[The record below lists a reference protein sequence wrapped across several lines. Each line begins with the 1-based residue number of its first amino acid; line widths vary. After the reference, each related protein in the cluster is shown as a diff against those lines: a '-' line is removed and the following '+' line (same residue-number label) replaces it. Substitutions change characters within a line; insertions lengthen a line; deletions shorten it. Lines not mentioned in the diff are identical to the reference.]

1 LVEDAEDAGVPVIA
15 PVDELIDRPDG
26 KDGEI
31 E

>member
-1 LVEDAEDAGVPVIA
+1 VAAADDVGVPVIA